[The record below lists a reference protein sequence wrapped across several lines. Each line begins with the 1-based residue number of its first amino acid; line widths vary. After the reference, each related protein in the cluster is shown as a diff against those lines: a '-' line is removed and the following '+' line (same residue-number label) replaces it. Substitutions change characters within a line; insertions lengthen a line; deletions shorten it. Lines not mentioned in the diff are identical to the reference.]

1 VRSSPRGPALRPFRR
16 PSLWLALWLG
26 LFALIATGSLWPA
39 KELPSAPIIGFD
51 KLQHFVGYALL
62 SAWAVMLFARMRAQ
76 ALAALVVIAFG
87 VVLEV
92 AQGALTPDRSGSSAD
107 AMANALGA
115 LAGLM
120 MSATPLA
127 QLLQRLD
134 AKWFGGSRR
143 P

>member
-1 VRSSPRGPALRPFRR
+1 MTLPSRGRALRGFHR
-16 PSLWLALWLG
+16 PALWLVLWAA

-51 KLQHFVGYALL
+51 KLEHFIGYALL

-76 ALAALVVIAFG
+76 ALAVLVVIAFG

-92 AQGALTPDRSGSSAD
+92 AQGALTLDRSGSSAD
-107 AMANALGA
+107 ALANALGA
-115 LAGLM
+115 LAGLL

-127 QLLQRLD
+127 HLLQRLD
-134 AKWFGGSRR
+134 AQWFGGSRR